1 MTKTQTVTLEGL
13 GDITNDLLYQIR
25 ECEYMVV
32 HFMKKTNK
40 STALD
45 VRNVSRELS
54 KLQKKFKDVSIAF
67 YKESDENG
75 K

>member
-25 ECEYMVV
+25 ECEYTVV

-45 VRNVSRELS
+45 VRNVSRELG